1 MVLWFIYNV
10 QNENN
15 QQYLGLSWTSAEEM
29 PPLSSWCWRGRFLL
43 QDWNSPHIPLPEA
56 FSLAQIFPRHH
67 VPDFKSKYDA
77 DLWRQIIGLRR
88 KFPQRWKVDM
98 LRRADLSSL
107 QNSLSH
113 TYWKWVEK
121 KKNKSK
127 AVISKHKFKGEISWQ
142 HCKLHFLAPRSPFD
156 HQLASSRLKIQKYKN
171 TNQKNSTSI
180 PNWSLVGKQPT
191 ENTKVQKYKKA
202 LHKQK
207 K

>member
-29 PPLSSWCWRGRFLL
+29 PPLSSWCWLGRFLL

-56 FSLAQIFPRHH
+56 FSLEQIFPQHD
-67 VPDFKSKYDA
+67 VPNFKSKYDA

-98 LRRADLSSL
+98 LRRAELSSL

-113 TYWKWVEK
+113 TYWKWVENE
-121 KKNKSK
+121 KNKPK
-127 AVISKHKFKGEISWQ
+127 AVISKHKFKGDISWQ
-142 HCKLHFLAPRSPFD
+142 HCKLHFLAPRSQFD
-156 HQLASSRLKIQKYKN
+156 HRLARSCLIRISDRQGLFCRKETFCTYVISVY
-171 TNQKNSTSI
+171 TACPEEGCSF
-180 PNWSLVGKQPT
+180 L
-191 ENTKVQKYKKA
+191 
-202 LHKQK
+202 
-207 K
+207 